1 MQRTNQSGTTLNPMR
16 ASLSCL

>member
-16 ASLSCL
+16 ASSSCL